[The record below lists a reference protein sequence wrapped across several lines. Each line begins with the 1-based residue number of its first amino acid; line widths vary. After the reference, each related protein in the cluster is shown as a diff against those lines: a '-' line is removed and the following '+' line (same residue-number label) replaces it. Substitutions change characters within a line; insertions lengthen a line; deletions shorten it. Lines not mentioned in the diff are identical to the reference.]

1 MRRPELTGTARLI
14 LGMIRQGARTGY
26 EIKRRVEVST
36 RFFWSASPGQIYP
49 ELRRLEAN
57 GLVSRSEEPRGDR
70 PRSVYS
76 LTPLGAAALHEWLL
90 DPELAFELRN
100 EGLLKLFFAD
110 ALSEEEALGIVRT
123 MRARHEA
130 KLAAIRAAG
139 FAYREEYK
147 FAYITWRYGLGIQA
161 WIAAWCEELERDLLA
176 GRVPFERRTD
186 ELAASAR

>member
-1 MRRPELTGTARLI
+1 
-14 LGMIRQGARTGY
+14 MIRFGARTGY
-26 EIKRRVEVST
+26 DIKRRVEAST

-57 GLVSRSEEPRGDR
+57 ELVSRTEDPRGDR

-76 LTPLGAAALHEWLL
+76 LTAAGEAALHEWLI
-90 DPELAFELRN
+90 DPEHAFELRN

-110 ALSEEEALGIVRT
+110 ALSDEEAIDVVRA
-123 MRARHEA
+123 MRAKHEA
-130 KLAAIRAAG
+130 KLAALRRVG
-139 FAYREEYK
+139 LVYRPEHR

-161 WIAAWCEELERDLLA
+161 WIVQWCEELERDLVE
-176 GRVPFERRTD
+176 GRVPFEGRTH

>member
-1 MRRPELTGTARLI
+1 
-14 LGMIRQGARTGY
+14 MIRLGARTGY
-26 EIKRRVEVST
+26 DIKRRVEAST

-49 ELRRLEAN
+49 ELRRLEAHE
-57 GLVSRSEEPRGDR
+57 LVSRIEDPRGDR

-76 LTPLGAAALHEWLL
+76 LTAAGEAALHEWLI

-110 ALSEEEALGIVRT
+110 ALSDEEALGIVRA
-123 MRARHEA
+123 MRAQHEA
-130 KLAAIRAAG
+130 KLAEIRRVG
-139 FAYREEYK
+139 FVYNPEYR

-161 WIAAWCEELERDLLA
+161 WIVQWCEELERDLVE
-176 GRVPFERRTD
+176 GRVPFEGRAH